1 MTQRICSFLF
11 LSISLLTLSSFA
23 QEDNY
28 KESLS
33 AIIEEAKTVEDFLNT
48 NSVDYSDYDKWY
60 KEFKKLSEV
69 FLKDFSKTHKYKS
82 SFKAIGEGIEAL
94 SLVWADLNQ
103 SEYAQEQYREY
114 ITSEKVED
122 AHRWK
127 SRAIELRKKA
137 TEEISRALE
146 NFQSAEDYLKKE

>member
-1 MTQRICSFLF
+1 MQRICSFLF
-11 LSISLLTLSSFA
+11 LSIFLLTLSSFA

-28 KESLS
+28 KEGLCE
-33 AIIEEAKTVEDFLNT
+33 IIEEAKTVEDFLNA
-48 NSVDYSDYDKWY
+48 NSVDYSDYNKWY

-69 FLKDFSKTHKYKS
+69 FIKDFSKAHKHKS
-82 SFKAIGEGIEAL
+82 SFKATGEGIEAL
-94 SLVWADLNQ
+94 SLTWTDLNQ

-114 ITSEKVED
+114 ITSDRVED

-137 TEEISRALE
+137 TEDILRALE